1 VGILSALV
9 IAAMA
14 TLGPAGQREAE
25 ITIGVDSLAADAERP
40 VRGTVTAR
48 CGSSGSLLDF
58 DLVGLEPNGRYSVWV
73 FLFDRPRGPLVPDG
87 AVAAG
92 ALGGH
97 GTRHEFEADRSGRA
111 RLVVLQ
117 RPGPLSS
124 FGAVGGCLLDQP
136 EWRVVGGLHPRG
148 VRAGIYM
155 PPPGEIVAQF
165 GITYRKP

>member
-1 VGILSALV
+1 VGILPALG
-9 IAAMA
+9 IAILALA
-14 TLGPAGQREAE
+14 GPGGPRQAE
-25 ITIGVDSLAADAERP
+25 ITIDVDSLAAHSERP
-40 VRGTVTAR
+40 VRGTVTTR
-48 CGSSGSLLDF
+48 CASSGSLLDF
-58 DLVGLEPNGRYSVWV
+58 DLSGLEPNGRYSVWV
-73 FLFDRPRGPLVPDG
+73 FLFGRSRSAVAPDD

-92 ALGGH
+92 ALGGQ
-97 GTRHEFEADRSGRA
+97 GTRHEFDADSSGRA

-136 EWRVVGGLHPRG
+136 QWRVVGGLHPRG

>member
-1 VGILSALV
+1 MVILPALV
-9 IAAMA
+9 IAALA
-14 TLGPAGQREAE
+14 TSGPAGPREVE
-25 ITIGVDSLAADAERP
+25 ITIDVDSLAADTERP
-40 VRGTVTAR
+40 VRGTVTTR
-48 CGSSGSLLDF
+48 CASSGSLLDF
-58 DLVGLEPNGRYSVWV
+58 DLSGLEANGRYSVWV
-73 FLFDRPRGPLVPDG
+73 FLFARPRGTVVPDD

-148 VRAGIYM
+148 VRAGVYM
-155 PPPGEIVAQF
+155 PPPGEIIAQF